1 MILCRKGKADEAL
14 AHLHEIMGK
23 QTLTVDEAKTRIHKV
38 PEGQFDFLGYP
49 FGRMHSK
56 TSGKARRGMWP
67 G

>member
-1 MILCRKGKADEAL
+1 VILCKKGKADEAL
-14 AHLHEIMGK
+14 ARLHEIK
-23 QTLTVDEAKTRIHKV
+23 QTLTVNEAKTRIRKV